1 MGTGAQIYTMRKS
14 LNQEK
19 NLHDHEL
26 ALSTEQHFTSL
37 STELLAIAKEAD
49 RDVWEQ
55 RNNQFD
61 QMLVCAVLMFGVAV
75 GNINEGTYGFDKYED
90 QHNGLN
96 AAVVFSRDGMFI
108 ILSAI
113 AIASLFVCIVACL
126 LVNRR
131 MSSYMIERS
140 SNLVDRL
147 AVSTGLAHQISGTAQ
162 QQHDDWQFGAEP
174 GAQNI
179 EGILG
184 YEKRRFHDKM
194 GAAIG
199 SGPREARERRHRFGG
214 GGGFGSFTNKSA
226 PTHGRFDKLTTH
238 EESDSDSDYQRFNDP
253 PDASAH
259 AAGAAGN
266 GTERPAIRPNGIH
279 LPNGDGEGGGMP
291 AARAADLRQ
300 ISLRRQMSMQRRAAA
315 PLNFGIFYREHCG
328 TIARTVTYSFVI
340 GVLSTWSSVW
350 FLLWSSI
357 P

>member
-113 AIASLFVCIVACL
+113 AIASLFVATSNWPVLLIPTWVVPEQVEGQHNHVHIV
-126 LVNRR
+126 
-131 MSSYMIERS
+131 
-140 SNLVDRL
+140 
-147 AVSTGLAHQISGTAQ
+147 
-162 QQHDDWQFGAEP
+162 
-174 GAQNI
+174 
-179 EGILG
+179 LG
-184 YEKRRFHDKM
+184 H
-194 GAAIG
+194 
-199 SGPREARERRHRFGG
+199 
-214 GGGFGSFTNKSA
+214 
-226 PTHGRFDKLTTH
+226 
-238 EESDSDSDYQRFNDP
+238 
-253 PDASAH
+253 
-259 AAGAAGN
+259 
-266 GTERPAIRPNGIH
+266 
-279 LPNGDGEGGGMP
+279 
-291 AARAADLRQ
+291 
-300 ISLRRQMSMQRRAAA
+300 
-315 PLNFGIFYREHCG
+315 
-328 TIARTVTYSFVI
+328 
-340 GVLSTWSSVW
+340 
-350 FLLWSSI
+350 
-357 P
+357 